1 MNVMNVPA
9 TADALQH
16 ERTPGPDRPVLV
28 VEDDPATRALL
39 GDLLVDAGYA
49 VALVADGAAA
59 LHYLFT
65 HASPCCI
72 LLDLRLPVVSG
83 ITLRRALQRDAQ
95 LAGIPVIVVSAHLPD
110 ARVRVELAATAY
122 LEKPFT
128 VEQVLA
134 LVRDMSGT
142 AR

>member
-1 MNVMNVPA
+1 MNVMPVHTAA
-9 TADALQH
+9 TAQQR

-28 VEDDPATRALL
+28 VEDDPAIRALL
-39 GDLLVDAGYA
+39 GDLLTDAGYA
-49 VALVADGAAA
+49 VALVAEGAAA

-65 HASPCCI
+65 HAPPRCI

-95 LAGIPVIVVSAHLPD
+95 LAGIPVIVVSAYLPA

-134 LVRDMSGT
+134 LVREMSGT
-142 AR
+142 AP